1 MPTSESK
8 ADMFKFLR
16 KQKLMRQHSSCPLP
30 TLALSTRH
38 GHQGHRTSVF
48 PVLALCS
55 DKKAQKH
62 RDSEHRQDRVGTL
75 TLFEQFLSELSPDG
89 AFCM

>member
-1 MPTSESK
+1 MPTAESK

-38 GHQGHRTSVF
+38 GHEGHRTRVF
-48 PVLALCS
+48 PVFALCS
-55 DKKAQKH
+55 DKEAQTH
-62 RDSEHRQDRVGTL
+62 RDGEHRQDGAGTL
-75 TLFEQFLSELSPDG
+75 TLSEQYLSELGPDG